1 VNVPGWETPKEE
13 PPYVLSQHGMAD
25 LGPRRR
31 RDNLK
36 ENMAIVRECEDAAA
50 EIAEKFPIA
59 ARLLMEEA
67 RRWR

>member
-1 VNVPGWETPKEE
+1 MAERPPKEE
-13 PPYVLSQHGMAD
+13 PPYVLRQHGMAD

-31 RDNLK
+31 RENLA
-36 ENMAIVRECEDAAA
+36 ENMLIARECEEAAA
-50 EIAEKFPIA
+50 EIAATFPVA